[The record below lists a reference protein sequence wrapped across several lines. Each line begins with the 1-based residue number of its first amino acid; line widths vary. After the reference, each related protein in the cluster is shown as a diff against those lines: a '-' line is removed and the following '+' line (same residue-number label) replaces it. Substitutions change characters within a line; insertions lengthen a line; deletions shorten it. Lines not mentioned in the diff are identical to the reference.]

1 MENRVEQMRKVQE
14 EAKNSDSHN
23 FEGNDAIE
31 NFYSNDPEIFVKAID
46 KLINLGEKLKVLT
59 KKQN

>member
-31 NFYSNDPEIFVKAID
+31 NFFTLMILKYLLKQ
-46 KLINLGEKLKVLT
+46 LIN
-59 KKQN
+59 

>member
-31 NFYSNDPEIFVKAID
+31 NFFFTLMILKYLLKQ
-46 KLINLGEKLKVLT
+46 LIN
-59 KKQN
+59 